1 MVEQNLAFNKTSSG
15 SVDMLKPAI
24 KKKRTACDNGYFEQW
39 FEDVPDVNKQSKM
52 ELVLNQDS
60 EGQLVYVA
68 DWNGKGFF
76 PLDSIDDNYFFI
88 GRPMLMRR
96 ISTVPSHLIF
106 SARPMVTWIW
116 IFWQRMAMVARLA
129 NLILKLRQSCWI
141 CTLRTRVN

>member
-1 MVEQNLAFNKTSSG
+1 MSQIFARTMFLLGETPKKNGQDKLCNKTCSGIVWAKKVYITPDMVEQNLAFNKTSSG
-15 SVDMLKPAI
+15 SVDMLKPVI

-76 PLDSIDDNYFFI
+76 PLDSIDDNYFF
-88 GRPMLMRR
+88 L
-96 ISTVPSHLIF
+96 
-106 SARPMVTWIW
+106 
-116 IFWQRMAMVARLA
+116 
-129 NLILKLRQSCWI
+129 
-141 CTLRTRVN
+141 

>member
-1 MVEQNLAFNKTSSG
+1 MRGLVSDLCTDDVSAWGDTEKNGQDKLCNKTCFGIVWAKKVYITPDMVEQNLAFNKTSSG
-15 SVDMLKPAI
+15 SVDMLKPVI

-76 PLDSIDDNYFFI
+76 PLDSIDDNYF
-88 GRPMLMRR
+88 L
-96 ISTVPSHLIF
+96 
-106 SARPMVTWIW
+106 
-116 IFWQRMAMVARLA
+116 
-129 NLILKLRQSCWI
+129 
-141 CTLRTRVN
+141 